1 MSMTWT
7 LEPYCFDGAFGI
19 YWSSYTQKQLGG
31 SMAPFTKIKYPASAL
46 PWDCQKGADEGWRL
60 IQNGS
65 IKDGDTIMGFSLG
78 SQVAAL
84 LASQRKIP
92 AGIKLLLCGMT
103 FWRNQEFLDKGN
115 AAMFGTGGIPWDIEN
130 EVTFVARQGDGFS
143 DQPDIK
149 GAKGFSLAQKM
160 CTAGQDVL
168 HHYETARL
176 DHPANVVTK
185 RGNITAILV
194 PTITLPS
201 VKESDRPSID
211 GAFSRPSPDATH
223 LSCAADV
230 QVK

>member
-31 SMAPFTKIKYPASAL
+31 TLAPFTKVKYPASAL
-46 PWDCQKGADEGWRL
+46 PWDSQAGANSIRDL
-60 IQNGS
+60 AKNGS
-65 IKDGDTIMGFSLG
+65 IKDGDTVMGFSLG
-78 SQVAAL
+78 SQVIAL
-84 LASQRKIP
+84 YLSQNKPPKGVRFV
-92 AGIKLLLCGMT
+92 LCGMT
-103 FWRNQEFLDKGN
+103 FWRNQNFLDNGN
-115 AAMFGTGGIPWDIEN
+115 AALFGTGGIPWDIEN
-130 EVTFVARQGDGFS
+130 EVIFISRQGDGFS

-149 GAKGFSLAQKM
+149 GAKGFKLAQKM

-194 PTITLPS
+194 PTINLPS

-211 GAFSRPSPDATH
+211 GAFSRPSPDPTH